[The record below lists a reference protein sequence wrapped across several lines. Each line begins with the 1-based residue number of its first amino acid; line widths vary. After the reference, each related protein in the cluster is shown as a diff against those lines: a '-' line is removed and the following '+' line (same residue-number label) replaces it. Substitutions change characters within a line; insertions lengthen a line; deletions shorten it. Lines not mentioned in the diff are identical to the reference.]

1 MKTFIQT
8 AWLLYCLCSVV
19 SCSRN
24 PDVPAPF
31 TFDGPSDK
39 LTKSEVVPSLE
50 SAIPDGKNTIWC
62 ASFQAAWW
70 ALRDLAGQPV
80 TLEGSPAVV
89 KLLNDS
95 PDPRSHIPPQALF
108 VAAGWNDQGITN
120 QIRKDFEN
128 RFPNQKAPSFPG
140 ILPGS
145 VVSYSHLEADVKFDL
160 PYDQNE
166 RPLLFT
172 EGGGTQVQI
181 NSFAIL
187 RSSGDKLWEQPRV
200 LFRKGE
206 GDDFEFAVDLCSTSH
221 PSQIVVARVE
231 RGLTLGATLRRV
243 EDEIVHMAEAEAQ
256 TYDRFAAE
264 SLRKVQ
270 PLDTLNVPDLRWA
283 VSHRF
288 AELEGKLFAS
298 GKLNGQ
304 RLDVAQQDI
313 VFRLGK
319 NGAALRS
326 ESKMVASGIPSRFV
340 LDRPFLIYMKQRG
353 AVTPYFVMWVEN
365 AELLSHWDSGKAK

>member
-24 PDVPAPF
+24 SDVPAPF

-39 LTKSEVVPSLE
+39 LTKSEIVPSLE

-62 ASFQAAWW
+62 ASFQAGWW
-70 ALRDLAGQPV
+70 ALRELTGEPIS
-80 TLEGSPAVV
+80 LEGSPAVV

-145 VVSYSHLEADVKFDL
+145 VVSYSLLEADVKFDL

-172 EGGGTQVQI
+172 EGGGTKVQI

-187 RSSGDKLWEQPRV
+187 RSFGDKLWEQPRV

-206 GDDFEFAVDLCSTSH
+206 GDDFEFAVDLCSTSL
-221 PSQIVVARVE
+221 PSQIVVARIE
-231 RGLTLGATLRRV
+231 RGLTLGATLSRV
-243 EDEIVHMAEAEAQ
+243 ESEIAHTVEAQKYNRFEAE
-256 TYDRFAAE
+256 RLGKVE
-264 SLRKVQ
+264 S
-270 PLDTLNVPDLRWA
+270 LDTLIVPDLRWA

-288 AELEGKLFAS
+288 AELAGKIFTS
-298 GKLNGQ
+298 GKLSGQ

-319 NGAALRS
+319 NGASLRS
-326 ESKMVASGIPSRFV
+326 ESRMVATGIPSRFV

-365 AELLSHWDSGKAK
+365 AELLSQWGSGKAK